1 MYVSNSVLMSKIFLL
16 LSKIVRKDVAISN
29 LFLMVINFLT
39 NGVQKLPLAENFQK
53 ICKTQPN
60 AMEYVI
66 GLTKKHGLDLM

>member
-1 MYVSNSVLMSKIFLL
+1 MSKMFLL

-29 LFLMVINFLT
+29 LFLWLLIFLT
-39 NGVQKLPLAENFQK
+39 NGVQKLPLTENFQK

-66 GLTKKHGLDLM
+66 GLTKKHGLDFM

>member
-1 MYVSNSVLMSKIFLL
+1 
-16 LSKIVRKDVAISN
+16 
-29 LFLMVINFLT
+29 MVINFLT

-66 GLTKKHGLDLM
+66 GLTKKHGLDLMWVSSFTLVWILWEDLYFTLVKLQSFDQMK

>member
-1 MYVSNSVLMSKIFLL
+1 MLRYQIFL
-16 LSKIVRKDVAISN
+16 
-29 LFLMVINFLT
+29 FMVINFLT

-53 ICKTQPN
+53 ICKTKPN